1 MSLLFLNQMQSPCSS
16 LLGSTCAV
24 APVFTKVI
32 YAQCIMEFRFY
43 RQIVGFVKGIRRRKE
58 KTIKIKM
65 KLGAG
70 ESREELLALVYQGK
84 SEYFQQNRKFSKDK
98 I

>member
-1 MSLLFLNQMQSPCSS
+1 MFYVNYISINKHGNSL
-16 LLGSTCAV
+16 
-24 APVFTKVI
+24 
-32 YAQCIMEFRFY
+32 
-43 RQIVGFVKGIRRRKE
+43 RRRKE

-84 SEYFQQNRKFSKDK
+84 SEYFQQNRKFSKEK